1 MQIVTKTLLVVMY
14 PLLLLAYLVNRLLG
28 RDSLRLDDV
37 PSRASCWIERRRT
50 QPTIQSYFSEESC
63 TEGGGEPGAPRL
75 LARFLRA
82 IARLYR
88 PPRRG
93 DEPIYKASA
102 EREQGIPDEVYT
114 LW

>member
-1 MQIVTKTLLVVMY
+1 MQILTKTLLAAIY
-14 PLLLLAYLVNRLLG
+14 PLLLLAWVMNRLLG
-28 RDSLRLDDV
+28 RDTLRLDDI
-37 PSRASCWIERRRT
+37 PIGQSCWTERRA
-50 QPTIQSYFSEESC
+50 QPSIKSYFSEESC
-63 TEGGGEPGAPRL
+63 TEGGGQPSAARL
-75 LARFLRA
+75 LARFLHA

-93 DEPIYKASA
+93 AGSIYKASV